1 MSTKAA
7 LVLNGQKELTC
18 GSMDNDVSSK
28 LAIVSIGMD
37 FARPL
42 VALTNFKWKWGSKLK
57 GGTLVASLSSVGA
70 LAC

>member
-18 GSMDNDVSSK
+18 GSMDISSK